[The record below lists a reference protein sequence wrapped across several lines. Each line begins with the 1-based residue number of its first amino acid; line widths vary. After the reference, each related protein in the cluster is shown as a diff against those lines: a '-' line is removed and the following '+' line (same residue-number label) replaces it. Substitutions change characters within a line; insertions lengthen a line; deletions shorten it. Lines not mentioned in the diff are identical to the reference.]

1 MDDRLVA
8 AAERACAV
16 AGVRD
21 GTLDTGVAGLK
32 IARRPEPSA
41 LEAMVYEPLVCFV
54 VQGAKDTGTKAGSV
68 RASAG
73 RLLVVSHDIPIVS
86 KIVEATAARP
96 YLALILPLDLSV
108 LRGLEEEIGGAGG
121 GAGAVSR
128 ALSLHEADAPLR
140 EAFGRL
146 LDLVERPGEAGVL
159 GPLVQK
165 EIHYRL
171 LSSPQG
177 ATLRA
182 LLQADGHA
190 GRIGQVI
197 AHLRAHVAD
206 PLATEELARLA
217 GMSRSSFHEH
227 FKTVT
232 ATTPLQYQKELRL
245 LQARERLQAGGQSVS
260 AVAFEV
266 GYESPTQ
273 FSREY
278 ARKFG
283 ASPRH
288 DLRA

>member
-1 MDDRLVA
+1 MVDDRLVA
-8 AAERACAV
+8 AAERICA
-16 AGVRD
+16 AEGVRD
-21 GTLDTGVAGLK
+21 GTLKTGVAGLM
-32 IARRPEPSA
+32 IARRPELSA

-73 RLLVVSHDIPIVS
+73 RLLLVSHDIPIVS
-86 KIVEATAARP
+86 RIVEATRERP

-108 LRGLEEEIGGAGG
+108 LRGLEEEIGGSGG
-121 GAGAVSR
+121 GAVSR
-128 ALSLHEADAPLR
+128 ALTLHEADAPLA

-171 LSSPQG
+171 LTSPQG

-227 FKTVT
+227 FRTVT

>member
-1 MDDRLVA
+1 MDDRVVA

-121 GAGAVSR
+121 GAVSR
-128 ALSLHEADAPLR
+128 ALTLHEAEAPLR

-159 GPLVQK
+159 APLVQK

-171 LSSPQG
+171 LTSPQG

>member
-1 MDDRLVA
+1 MDDRVVA

-121 GAGAVSR
+121 GAVSR
-128 ALSLHEADAPLR
+128 ALTLHEAEAPLR

-146 LDLVERPGEAGVL
+146 LELVERPGEAGVL
-159 GPLVQK
+159 APLVQK

-171 LSSPQG
+171 LTSPQG

-227 FKTVT
+227 FRTVT

>member
-1 MDDRLVA
+1 MVDDRLVA
-8 AAERACAV
+8 VAERICAAE
-16 AGVRD
+16 GVRD
-21 GTLDTGVAGLK
+21 GTLRTGVAGLM
-32 IARRPEPSA
+32 IARRPEVSA

-73 RLLVVSHDIPIVS
+73 RLLLVSHDIPIVS

-121 GAGAVSR
+121 GAVSR
-128 ALSLHEADAPLR
+128 ALSVHEAEAPLR

-146 LDLVERPGEAGVL
+146 LELVERPGEAGVL

-171 LSSPQG
+171 LTSPQG
-177 ATLRA
+177 ANLRA
-182 LLQADGHA
+182 LLQTDGHA

-227 FKTVT
+227 FRTVT

>member
-1 MDDRLVA
+1 MVDDRLVA
-8 AAERACAV
+8 AAERICA
-16 AGVRD
+16 AEGVQD
-21 GTLDTGVAGLK
+21 GTLKTGVAGLK

-73 RLLVVSHDIPIVS
+73 RLLLVSHDIPIVS
-86 KIVEATAARP
+86 RIVEATRERP
-96 YLALILPLDLSV
+96 YLALILPLDLSM

-121 GAGAVSR
+121 GAVSR
-128 ALSLHEADAPLR
+128 ALSLHEAEAPLR

-146 LDLVERPGEAGVL
+146 LELVERPGEAGVL

-171 LSSPQG
+171 LTSPQG
-177 ATLRA
+177 ANLRA
-182 LLQADGHA
+182 LLQTDGHA

-227 FKTVT
+227 FRTVT

>member
-1 MDDRLVA
+1 M
-8 AAERACAV
+8 
-16 AGVRD
+16 
-21 GTLDTGVAGLK
+21 
-32 IARRPEPSA
+32 
-41 LEAMVYEPLVCFV
+41 
-54 VQGAKDTGTKAGSV
+54 
-68 RASAG
+68 
-73 RLLVVSHDIPIVS
+73 VSHDIPIVS

-121 GAGAVSR
+121 GAVSR
-128 ALSLHEADAPLR
+128 ALTLHEAEAPLR

-146 LDLVERPGEAGVL
+146 LELVERPGEAGVL
-159 GPLVQK
+159 APLVQK

-171 LSSPQG
+171 LTSPQG

-227 FKTVT
+227 FRTVT

>member
-1 MDDRLVA
+1 MVDDRLVA
-8 AAERACAV
+8 AAERICA
-16 AGVRD
+16 AGGVRD
-21 GTLDTGVAGLK
+21 GTLRTGVTGLM
-32 IARRPEPSA
+32 IARRPAPSA

-73 RLLVVSHDIPIVS
+73 RLLLVSHDIPIVS
-86 KIVEATAARP
+86 RIVEATAARP

-108 LRGLEEEIGGAGG
+108 LRGLEEEIGGSGG
-121 GAGAVSR
+121 GAVSR
-128 ALSLHEADAPLR
+128 ALSVHEADAPLR

-146 LDLVERPGEAGVL
+146 LGLVERPGEAGVL

-171 LSSPQG
+171 LTSPQG

-206 PLATEELARLA
+206 PLTTEELARLA

-227 FKTVT
+227 FRTVT

>member
-1 MDDRLVA
+1 MVDDRLVA
-8 AAERACAV
+8 AAERICA
-16 AGVRD
+16 AGGVRD
-21 GTLDTGVAGLK
+21 GTLRTGVTGLM
-32 IARRPEPSA
+32 IARRPAPSA

-68 RASAG
+68 WASAG
-73 RLLVVSHDIPIVS
+73 RLLLVSHDIPIVS
-86 KIVEATAARP
+86 RIVEATAARP

-121 GAGAVSR
+121 GAVSR
-128 ALSLHEADAPLR
+128 ALSVHEAEAPLR

-146 LDLVERPGEAGVL
+146 LELVERPGEAGVL

-171 LSSPQG
+171 LTSPQG

-206 PLATEELARLA
+206 PLTTEELARLA

-227 FKTVT
+227 FRTVT

>member
-1 MDDRLVA
+1 MDDRVVA

-86 KIVEATAARP
+86 RIVEATAARP
-96 YLALILPLDLSV
+96 YLALILPLDLSM

-121 GAGAVSR
+121 GAVSR
-128 ALSLHEADAPLR
+128 ALSLHEAEAPLR

-146 LDLVERPGEAGVL
+146 LELVERPGEAGVL

-177 ATLRA
+177 ANLRA
-182 LLQADGHA
+182 LLQTDGHA

-227 FKTVT
+227 FRTVT

>member
-1 MDDRLVA
+1 MMDDRVVA

-96 YLALILPLDLSV
+96 YLALILPLDVSV

-121 GAGAVSR
+121 GAVSR
-128 ALSLHEADAPLR
+128 ALTLHEAEAPLR

-146 LDLVERPGEAGVL
+146 LELVERPGEAAVL

-217 GMSRSSFHEH
+217 GMSRSSFHVH
-227 FKTVT
+227 FRTVT

>member
-1 MDDRLVA
+1 MADDRLVA
-8 AAERACAV
+8 AAERICA
-16 AGVRD
+16 AGGVRD
-21 GTLDTGVAGLK
+21 GTLTTGVTGLM
-32 IARRPEPSA
+32 IARRPAPSA

-73 RLLVVSHDIPIVS
+73 RLLLVSHDIPIVS
-86 KIVEATAARP
+86 RIVEATAARP

-108 LRGLEEEIGGAGG
+108 LRGLEEEIGGSGG
-121 GAGAVSR
+121 GAVRG
-128 ALSLHEADAPLR
+128 ALSVHEADAPMR

-146 LDLVERPGEAGVL
+146 LGLVERPGEAGVL

-171 LSSPQG
+171 LTSPQG

-206 PLATEELARLA
+206 PLTTEELARLA

-227 FKTVT
+227 FRTVT

>member
-1 MDDRLVA
+1 MDDRVVA

-96 YLALILPLDLSV
+96 YLALILPLDLSM
-108 LRGLEEEIGGAGG
+108 LRGLEEEIGGSGG
-121 GAGAVSR
+121 GAVSR
-128 ALSLHEADAPLR
+128 ALTLHEAEAPLR

-146 LDLVERPGEAGVL
+146 LELVERPGEAGVL
-159 GPLVQK
+159 APLVQK

-177 ATLRA
+177 ANLRA

-227 FKTVT
+227 FRTVT

>member
-1 MDDRLVA
+1 MGDRLLA
-8 AAERACAV
+8 AAERVCAA
-16 AGVRD
+16 AGVTD
-21 GTLDTGVAGLK
+21 GTLRTGVAGLAV
-32 IARRPEPSA
+32 ARRPALSA

-54 VQGAKDTGTKAGSV
+54 LQGTKETGTQGGSV

-86 KIVEATAARP
+86 RIVEATVERP
-96 YLALILPLDLSV
+96 YLALILPLDMAV
-108 LRGLEEEIGGAGG
+108 LRGLEAEIGGADGG
-121 GAGAVSR
+121 PAGR
-128 ALSLHEADAPLR
+128 ALSVHEAEAPLR

-171 LSSPQG
+171 LTSPEG
-177 ATLRA
+177 ANLRA
-182 LLQADGHA
+182 LLQTDGHA

>member
-1 MDDRLVA
+1 MDDRVVA

-121 GAGAVSR
+121 GAVSR
-128 ALSLHEADAPLR
+128 ALTLHEAEAPLR

-146 LDLVERPGEAGVL
+146 LELVERPGEAAVL

-177 ATLRA
+177 ANLRA

-227 FKTVT
+227 FRTVT

-260 AVAFEV
+260 AVAFEG

>member
-1 MDDRLVA
+1 MVDDRLVA
-8 AAERACAV
+8 AAERICA
-16 AGVRD
+16 AGGVRD

-73 RLLVVSHDIPIVS
+73 RLLVVSHDIPILS

-108 LRGLEEEIGGAGG
+108 LRGLEEEIGGSGG
-121 GAGAVSR
+121 GAVSR
-128 ALSLHEADAPLR
+128 ALSVHEADAPLR

-146 LDLVERPGEAGVL
+146 LGLAERPGEAGVL

-171 LSSPQG
+171 LTSPQG

-206 PLATEELARLA
+206 PLTTEELARLA

-227 FKTVT
+227 FRTVT

>member
-1 MDDRLVA
+1 MADDRLVA
-8 AAERACAV
+8 AAERICATD
-16 AGVRD
+16 GVRD
-21 GTLDTGVAGLK
+21 GTVDAGVAGLM
-32 IARRPEPSA
+32 IARRPALSA
-41 LEAMVYEPLVCFV
+41 LEAMLYEPLVCFV
-54 VQGAKDTGTKAGSV
+54 VQGAKEVGTKGGSV

-73 RLLVVSHDIPIVS
+73 RLLVVSHDVPIVS
-86 KIVEATAARP
+86 KIVEATGERP
-96 YLALILPLDLSV
+96 YLALILPLDMAM
-108 LRGLEEEIGGAGG
+108 LRSLEAEINGASGGQAG
-121 GAGAVSR
+121 R
-128 ALSLHEADAPLR
+128 ALALHEADAPLR
-140 EAFGRL
+140 DAFGRL
-146 LDLVERPGEAGVL
+146 LDLAERPGEAGVL

-171 LSSPQG
+171 LASPQG
-177 ATLRA
+177 ASLRA
-182 LLQADGHA
+182 LLDSDGRA
-190 GRIGQVI
+190 GRISTVI
-197 AHLRAHVAD
+197 AHLRAHVGD
-206 PLATEELARLA
+206 PLATEDLARLA

-245 LQARERLQAGGQSVS
+245 LQARERLQAGGNSVS

>member
-1 MDDRLVA
+1 MADDRLVA
-8 AAERACAV
+8 AAERICA
-16 AGVRD
+16 AEGVRD
-21 GTLDTGVAGLK
+21 GTLTTGVAGLM

-41 LEAMVYEPLVCFV
+41 LEAMIYEPLVCFV

-73 RLLVVSHDIPIVS
+73 RLLLVSHDIPIVS
-86 KIVEATAARP
+86 RIVEATRERP

-108 LRGLEEEIGGAGG
+108 LRGLEEEIGGAGRG
-121 GAGAVSR
+121 TVRR
-128 ALSLHEADAPLR
+128 ALSVHEADAPMR

-146 LDLVERPGEAGVL
+146 LGLAERPGEAGVL

-171 LSSPQG
+171 LTSPQG

-206 PLATEELARLA
+206 PLTTEELARLV

-227 FKTVT
+227 FRTVT

>member
-1 MDDRLVA
+1 MVDDRLVA
-8 AAERACAV
+8 AAERICAV
-16 AGVRD
+16 EGVRD
-21 GTLDTGVAGLK
+21 GTLKTGVAGLM

-73 RLLVVSHDIPIVS
+73 RLLLVSHDIPIVS
-86 KIVEATAARP
+86 RIVEATRERP

-121 GAGAVSR
+121 GAVSR
-128 ALSLHEADAPLR
+128 ALSVHEAEAPLR

-146 LDLVERPGEAGVL
+146 LELVERPGEAGVL

-171 LSSPQG
+171 LTSPQG
-177 ATLRA
+177 ANLRA
-182 LLQADGHA
+182 LLQTDGHA

-227 FKTVT
+227 FRTVT

>member
-1 MDDRLVA
+1 MDDRVVA

-96 YLALILPLDLSV
+96 YLALILPLDVSV

-121 GAGAVSR
+121 GAVSR
-128 ALSLHEADAPLR
+128 ALTLHEAEAPLR

-159 GPLVQK
+159 APLVQK

-177 ATLRA
+177 ANLRA

-227 FKTVT
+227 FRTVT

>member
-121 GAGAVSR
+121 GAVSR
-128 ALSLHEADAPLR
+128 ALTLHEAEAPLR

-146 LDLVERPGEAGVL
+146 LELVERPGEAAVL

-171 LSSPQG
+171 LTSPQG
-177 ATLRA
+177 ANLRA

-227 FKTVT
+227 FRTVT

>member
-1 MDDRLVA
+1 MVDDRLVA
-8 AAERACAV
+8 AAERICA
-16 AGVRD
+16 AEGVRD
-21 GTLDTGVAGLK
+21 GTLKTGVAGLM

-73 RLLVVSHDIPIVS
+73 RLLLVSHDIPIVS
-86 KIVEATAARP
+86 RIVEATRERP

-121 GAGAVSR
+121 GAVSR
-128 ALSLHEADAPLR
+128 ALSVHEAEAPLR

-146 LDLVERPGEAGVL
+146 LELVERPGEAGVL

-171 LSSPQG
+171 LTSPQG
-177 ATLRA
+177 ANLRA
-182 LLQADGHA
+182 LLQTDGHA

-227 FKTVT
+227 FRTVT

>member
-1 MDDRLVA
+1 MDDRVVV
-8 AAERACAV
+8 AAERACAA

-86 KIVEATAARP
+86 RIVEATAARP
-96 YLALILPLDLSV
+96 YIALILPLDFSM
-108 LRGLEEEIGGAGG
+108 LRALEEEIGGSGG
-121 GAGAVSR
+121 GAVSQ
-128 ALSLHEADAPLR
+128 ALSVHEAEAPLR

-146 LDLVERPGEAGVL
+146 LELVERPGEAGVL

-171 LSSPQG
+171 LTSPQG
-177 ATLRA
+177 ANLRA
-182 LLQADGHA
+182 LLQTDGHA

>member
-1 MDDRLVA
+1 MDDRVVA

-96 YLALILPLDLSV
+96 YLALILPLDLSM
-108 LRGLEEEIGGAGG
+108 LRGLEEEIGGSGG
-121 GAGAVSR
+121 GAVSR
-128 ALSLHEADAPLR
+128 ALTLHEAEAPLR

-146 LDLVERPGEAGVL
+146 LELVERPGEAGVL
-159 GPLVQK
+159 APLVQK

-171 LSSPQG
+171 LTSRQG

-182 LLQADGHA
+182 LLQTDGHA

-227 FKTVT
+227 FRTVT

>member
-1 MDDRLVA
+1 M
-8 AAERACAV
+8 
-16 AGVRD
+16 
-21 GTLDTGVAGLK
+21 
-32 IARRPEPSA
+32 
-41 LEAMVYEPLVCFV
+41 
-54 VQGAKDTGTKAGSV
+54 
-68 RASAG
+68 
-73 RLLVVSHDIPIVS
+73 
-86 KIVEATAARP
+86 
-96 YLALILPLDLSV
+96 
-108 LRGLEEEIGGAGG
+108 RGLEEEIGGSGG
-121 GAGAVSR
+121 GAVSR
-128 ALSLHEADAPLR
+128 ALSVHEADAPLR

-146 LDLVERPGEAGVL
+146 LGLVERPGEAGVL

-171 LSSPQG
+171 LTSPQG

-206 PLATEELARLA
+206 PLTTEELARLA

-227 FKTVT
+227 FRTVT

-260 AVAFEV
+260 SVAFEV